1 MSLYL
6 SNLKEILAYAIE
18 KNAADINIVE
28 EMPLSFRIDK
38 SIVKLKENIIQKEV
52 ARNAV
57 RELTHSDSTYVDL
70 YKPVPIDGSYKFTY
84 MNKNYYF
91 RYNITLAERRI
102 ALSIRKLI
110 NEVPDFSKIQMDEP
124 GMMEYVEKMN
134 RIPEGLFLIV
144 GATGSGK
151 STTIVTA
158 LDYLLKNNA
167 IKLITLEAPIEFYF
181 DDSTYENSIVLQREI
196 GKDVESFYQGL
207 VDAMRQNPDVI
218 FVGEIRDRKTAEATL
233 NAALTGHMVVAT
245 LHASGIEKTFDR
257 MKYLLDGVTDDFSFI
272 EGIVFQKLVK
282 DETLGVKAVRD
293 IYLKK

>member
-52 ARNAV
+52 ARSAV
-57 RELTHSDSTYVDL
+57 RELTHSDSAYVDL

-144 GATGSGK
+144 WATGSGK

-181 DDSTYENSIVLQREI
+181 DDSNYENSIVLQREI

-218 FVGEIRDRKTAEATL
+218 FVGEIRDRKTAEAAL

-272 EGIVFQKLVK
+272 EGIVFQKLIK
-282 DETLGVKAVRD
+282 DKTLGVKAVRD
-293 IYLKK
+293 VYLKK